1 MDSEPRCSE
10 SLERAFV
17 EARIPHRPPF
27 LFVDRVL
34 AIGPDGITTE
44 WDVDPDAE
52 FFRGHYP
59 GNPIVPGVL
68 ISEFVFQSAAL
79 HAAGSGGPKEVE
91 RDEVPVLT
99 RIENAR
105 FKSMVRPGDT
115 LRAEVSLTEKLSS
128 ARYMKAIVTCGERT
142 VLRISF
148 AVALAPVEASR

>member
-1 MDSEPRCSE
+1 MDCSE
-10 SLERAFV
+10 EERSGTLERAFV

-44 WDVDPDAE
+44 WDVDPESE

-79 HAAGSGGPKEVE
+79 HAAGSGDGTPEPG
-91 RDEVPVLT
+91 EVPVLT

-128 ARYMKAIVTCGERT
+128 ARYLKATVTCQGRT
-142 VLRISF
+142 VLRVSF
-148 AVALAPVEASR
+148 VVALAVVEAPR